1 MSCGQ
6 MLLFSAM
13 ERTGSTNKCGRSQA
27 RVNLNAWDLESLGK
41 LGDCFRP
48 LENLCYNVYPF
59 QVVTIRFTLMP
70 VHHMSQELRF
80 RNSWLILLTSP
91 PSTSSEITQTSHLL
105 APKGNL
111 AQGH

>member
-27 RVNLNAWDLESLGK
+27 RVNLNPWDLESLGK

-59 QVVTIRFTLMP
+59 QVVTIRFTLSNASP
-70 VHHMSQELRF
+70 SYEPRATVQKFLA
-80 RNSWLILLTSP
+80 NSSNL
-91 PSTSSEITQTSHLL
+91 SSIHIF
-105 APKGNL
+105 
-111 AQGH
+111 